1 MEVPEMS
8 IRLTYVI
15 PGVLLVLIGL
25 IWVLQGAGVIEGSFM
40 SGQKLWLGIGIVVGV
55 VGLAL
60 GYLGLAPRA
69 RRT

>member
-1 MEVPEMS
+1 MS

-60 GYLGLAPRA
+60 GYLGLAPRT

>member
-1 MEVPEMS
+1 MS
-8 IRLTYVI
+8 VRLTYVL

-60 GYLGLAPRA
+60 AYLGLVPRA

>member
-1 MEVPEMS
+1 MNV
-8 IRLTYVI
+8 RLTYVI
-15 PGVLLVLIGL
+15 PGLLLLLVGL
-25 IWVLQGAGVIEGSFM
+25 IWVLQGAGVIGGSFM

>member
-1 MEVPEMS
+1 MS
-8 IRLTYVI
+8 VRLTYVI

-60 GYLGLAPRA
+60 AYLGLVPRA

>member
-1 MEVPEMS
+1 MNV
-8 IRLTYVI
+8 RLTYVI
-15 PGVLLVLIGL
+15 PGLLLLLVGL
-25 IWVLQGAGVIEGSFM
+25 IWVLQGAGVIGGSFM

-60 GYLGLAPRA
+60 GSLGLAPRA

>member
-1 MEVPEMS
+1 MS

>member
-15 PGVLLVLIGL
+15 PGALLVLIGL

>member
-1 MEVPEMS
+1 MS
-8 IRLTYVI
+8 IRLTCVI

-60 GYLGLAPRA
+60 GYLGLAPRT